1 MILIQNRYCNES
13 FNFIFWNQRSVSVAR
28 LNWAANK
35 PRTDKLDLDE
45 DEARERRTGD
55 TFNPKKDPSIII
67 STTPKG
73 KKRVAVIPNTIGST
87 SPSSGTRGSPNAG
100 RIMNNP
106 TSEIKSSGP
115 SPNETPLCSPSLKT
129 YHTSGTNTNKTPTTG
144 VLPPGSV
151 SPSRIRPKLG
161 LLKAQTSTSFD
172 NTFDSTRTFEGS
184 DTLDYATDNYLS
196 DISCDIT
203 EWLLSFA
210 MDC

>member
-1 MILIQNRYCNES
+1 MILSIP
-13 FNFIFWNQRSVSVAR
+13 FLNQRSVSVAR

-35 PRTDKLDLDE
+35 PRNDKLDLDE
-45 DEARERRTGD
+45 DEAKERRTGD

-87 SPSSGTRGSPNAG
+87 SPSSTTRGSPNS
-100 RIMNNP
+100 RRVMNNP
-106 TSEIKSSGP
+106 TSEMQSSGS
-115 SPNETPLCSPSLKT
+115 SPNETPLCSPSLNT
-129 YHTSGTNTNKTPTTG
+129 YHTSRTSTSKTLTTG
-144 VLPPGSV
+144 GLAPGSV

-172 NTFDSTRTFEGS
+172 NTFDSSRTFEGS
-184 DTLDYATDNYLS
+184 DTLDYSTDNYLS

-203 EWLLSFA
+203 E
-210 MDC
+210 

>member
-1 MILIQNRYCNES
+1 MIIVACNVVDKIQMISIQNKYCNDS

-28 LNWAANK
+28 LNWAADK
-35 PRTDKLDLDE
+35 PRTEKLDLDE
-45 DEARERRTGD
+45 DEAKERRTGD
-55 TFNPKKDPSIII
+55 TFNPKKDPSLII

-87 SPSSGTRGSPNAG
+87 SPSSTTRGSPNAR

-106 TSEIKSSGP
+106 TNEMQSSGS

-129 YHTSGTNTNKTPTTG
+129 YHTSGTNTSKTMTTG
-144 VLPPGSV
+144 SN
-151 SPSRIRPKLG
+151 SPSRMRPKLG
-161 LLKAQTSTSFD
+161 LLKAQSSTSFD

-203 EWLLSFA
+203 E
-210 MDC
+210 

>member
-1 MILIQNRYCNES
+1 MKYRSMSCEDARQAVNES
-13 FNFIFWNQRSVSVAR
+13 LLNVSSMQHLLDSRRSVSVAR
-28 LNWAANK
+28 LNWAADK
-35 PRTDKLDLDE
+35 PRTEKLDLDE
-45 DEARERRTGD
+45 DEAKERRTGD
-55 TFNPKKDPSIII
+55 TFNPRKDPSLII

-73 KKRVAVIPNTIGST
+73 KKRVAVIPNTSGST
-87 SPSSGTRGSPNAG
+87 PPSSTTRGSPNAR

-106 TSEIKSSGP
+106 TNEMQSSGS

-129 YHTSGTNTNKTPTTG
+129 YHTSGTNTSKTMTTA
-144 VLPPGSV
+144 SV

-203 EWLLSFA
+203 E
-210 MDC
+210 

>member
-1 MILIQNRYCNES
+1 MIIVACNVVDKMISIQNKYCNDS

-28 LNWAANK
+28 LNWAADK
-35 PRTDKLDLDE
+35 PRTEKLDLDE
-45 DEARERRTGD
+45 DEAKERRTGD
-55 TFNPKKDPSIII
+55 TFNPKKDPSLII

-73 KKRVAVIPNTIGST
+73 KKRVAVIPNTSGST
-87 SPSSGTRGSPNAG
+87 PPSSTTRGSPNAR

-106 TSEIKSSGP
+106 TNEMQSSGS

-129 YHTSGTNTNKTPTTG
+129 YHTSGTNTSKTMTTG
-144 VLPPGSV
+144 SN
-151 SPSRIRPKLG
+151 SPSRMRPKLG
-161 LLKAQTSTSFD
+161 LLKAQSSTSFD

-203 EWLLSFA
+203 E
-210 MDC
+210 

>member
-1 MILIQNRYCNES
+1 MIIVACNVVDKMISIQNKYCNDS

-28 LNWAANK
+28 LNWAADK
-35 PRTDKLDLDE
+35 PRTEKLDLDE
-45 DEARERRTGD
+45 DEAKERRTGD
-55 TFNPKKDPSIII
+55 TFNPKKDPSLII

-73 KKRVAVIPNTIGST
+73 KKRVAVIPNTSGST
-87 SPSSGTRGSPNAG
+87 PPSSTTRGSPNAR

-106 TSEIKSSGP
+106 TNEMQSSGS
-115 SPNETPLCSPSLKT
+115 SPNETPLCSQSLKT
-129 YHTSGTNTNKTPTTG
+129 YHTSGTNTSKTMTT
-144 VLPPGSV
+144 GSV

-161 LLKAQTSTSFD
+161 LLKAQISTSFD

-203 EWLLSFA
+203 E
-210 MDC
+210 

>member
-1 MILIQNRYCNES
+1 MVLIQNKYCNDS
-13 FNFIFWNQRSVSVAR
+13 SIFLNQRSVSVAR
-28 LNWAANK
+28 LNWAADK

-55 TFNPKKDPSIII
+55 TFNPKKDPSII

-87 SPSSGTRGSPNAG
+87 PPSSATRGSPNAS

-106 TSEIKSSGP
+106 TKEIQSSG
-115 SPNETPLCSPSLKT
+115 SSLNETPLCSPSLKT
-129 YHTSGTNTNKTPTTG
+129 YHTSGTNASKTLTTG
-144 VLPPGSV
+144 GPAPGSV

-203 EWLLSFA
+203 E
-210 MDC
+210 

>member
-28 LNWAANK
+28 LNWAADK

-45 DEARERRTGD
+45 EEARERRTGD
-55 TFNPKKDPSIII
+55 TFNPKKNPSIIT

-73 KKRVAVIPNTIGST
+73 KKRVIPNTIGSAP
-87 SPSSGTRGSPNAG
+87 PSSATRGSPNAS
-100 RIMNNP
+100 RIMSNP
-106 TSEIKSSGP
+106 TNEIQSSGS

-129 YHTSGTNTNKTPTTG
+129 YHTSGTNTSKTLTAG
-144 VLPPGSV
+144 GLAPGSV

-203 EWLLSFA
+203 EWSLSFA

>member
-1 MILIQNRYCNES
+1 MSCEDARQAVNES
-13 FNFIFWNQRSVSVAR
+13 LLNVSSMQHLLDSRRSVSVAR
-28 LNWAANK
+28 LNWAADK

-73 KKRVAVIPNTIGST
+73 KKRVAVIPNTIGSAP
-87 SPSSGTRGSPNAG
+87 PSSATRGSPNAR

-106 TSEIKSSGP
+106 TNEMQSSGS

-129 YHTSGTNTNKTPTTG
+129 YHTSGTNTSKTMTTG
-144 VLPPGSV
+144 SN
-151 SPSRIRPKLG
+151 SPSRMRPKLG

-203 EWLLSFA
+203 E
-210 MDC
+210 